1 LNYYENSLFYICV
14 IAFSLCELHAQ
25 TINFH
30 FVESI
35 SGDVVADTTFDA
47 FGNPELSIYVAKS
60 LNCELSD
67 TSGIES
73 IRVFLGSTE
82 NGSDILN
89 QTFDFDGELVSE
101 NLSMTR
107 LGIICRFE
115 FGPFSNEFAYLKL
128 EALSP
133 SGSIIGTYTGLLN

>member
-1 LNYYENSLFYICV
+1 MRTVLLYICV

-35 SGDVVADTTFDA
+35 PGDIIADTTFDA
-47 FGNPELSIYVAKS
+47 FGNPELSISVAKS

-101 NLSMTR
+101 NLIMTR
-107 LGIICRFE
+107 LGIICRFDLGSVSGE
-115 FGPFSNEFAYLKL
+115 TTYVTLD
-128 EALSP
+128 ALSS